1 MIKISSVL
9 FSIIFL
15 ISFYGCDDKTE
26 KVEPGLNEQFKFN
39 LTEYENVLRKNIIIP
54 DTLSIVFETCG
65 KDLDT
70 IKYFYSTQNIKPIF
84 LKSFE
89 SQEFV
94 DSLLNI
100 LEKADEHGLNP
111 ETYHYSI
118 IKGEF
123 YELLKPNLES
133 NKRYFYL
140 ANAELLIADAILKYS
155 SHMRH
160 GVFNPREIYPDSYF
174 IPIKDS
180 LNKQLFEPFKQNHII
195 QYLYNI
201 QPKSDKYKK
210 LQSSLKRF
218 ESLKNMEWI
227 TIPIPNKKIGLG
239 QSFDH
244 IDLVTS
250 RLITLGF
257 LDTNKVKLK
266 DFTLYDS
273 LLVEP
278 IKNFQK
284 ANGFNGDGVIDKSTI
299 ERLNITPEEYLDKIK
314 LTLERFRW
322 IDYSD
327 IARYILVNIPD
338 FKLSAVENRKEL
350 FNIVV
355 CAGRKGEWETP
366 NLYGEISYLVLNPT
380 WSVPKSIIQE
390 EIVSG
395 LRKDSLYLKK
405 RNFKVYK
412 SGQRVSLDGL
422 TARDLSSS
430 KQYTVIQD
438 PGLGNALGKIKF
450 MFNNPFGVYLHD
462 TPTRAPFKYV
472 NRAVSHGCVR
482 VEKPIQ
488 FAEYLLANNSRWTT
502 DYIKIEIGQKVEDQ
516 NIVAEFTNKRS
527 DLRNNFSYGVTTEVR
542 FDNKIPLFIDYYT
555 VWVDEGGIFNLRDD
569 VYGRDK
575 ILMEYFQE
583 VKLAD

>member
-1 MIKISSVL
+1 MLKKYIIL
-9 FSIIFL
+9 FSTISL
-15 ISFYGCDDKTE
+15 ISFFACDSKTE
-26 KVEPGLNEQFKFN
+26 NVEPGLNEKYKFI
-39 LTEYENVLRKNIIIP
+39 LSEYENVLRKNIIIP
-54 DTLSIVFETCG
+54 DTLSILFETCG
-65 KDLDT
+65 RDLDT
-70 IKYFYSTQNIKPIF
+70 IKYFYSTQNFKPIF
-84 LKSFE
+84 VKSFE
-89 SQEFV
+89 SQSLV
-94 DSLLNI
+94 DSLLYIFGQAN
-100 LEKADEHGLNP
+100 EHGLNP
-111 ETYHYSI
+111 ETYHYSL
-118 IKGEF
+118 IKSEF
-123 YELLKPNLES
+123 YRLLIPGLDN
-133 NKRYFYL
+133 NKRYFNL
-140 ANAELLIADAILKYS
+140 ANTELLIADAILKYS

-160 GVFNPREIYPDSYF
+160 GVVNPRIIYPDSYF

-180 LNKQLFEPFKQNHII
+180 LNKQLFEPFKKNDII
-195 QYLYNI
+195 QYLYSI

-210 LQSSLKRF
+210 LQTALKRF
-218 ESLKNMEWI
+218 ESLKNIEW
-227 TIPIPNKKIGLG
+227 TKIPIPNKKIEVGH
-239 QSFDH
+239 SFEQ
-244 IDLVTS
+244 LNFVAN

-257 LDTNKVKLK
+257 LDTNKVKIK
-266 DFTLYDS
+266 DFALYDS

-278 IKNFQK
+278 IISFQR
-284 ANGFNGDGVIDKSTI
+284 ANGFNGDGAIDKSTI
-299 ERLNITPEEYLDKIK
+299 ERLNITPKEYVDKIK

-327 IARYILVNIPD
+327 TARYILVNIPD
-338 FKLSAVENRKEL
+338 FKLYAIENEKKK
-350 FNIVV
+350 FNITI

-366 NLYGEISYLVLNPT
+366 NLYGRISYLVLNPT

-422 TARDLSSS
+422 TARDLASS

-450 MFNNPFGVYLHD
+450 MFQNPFGVYLHD

-472 NRAVSHGCVR
+472 NRAVSHGCMR

-502 DYIKIEIGQKVEDQ
+502 DYIKIEIGQKVDDQ
-516 NIVAEFTNKRS
+516 NIVAEFNSKRS
-527 DLRNNFSYGVTTEVR
+527 ELRKNYSYGVTTEVKFDR
-542 FDNKIPLFIDYYT
+542 FIPLFVDYYT
-555 VWVDEGGIFNLRDD
+555 VWVDENGIFNFRDD

-575 ILMEYFQE
+575 VLAEYFLE
-583 VKLAD
+583 